1 MLDIKFIRA
10 NADLLQLTADRKKIA
25 VDIAGLLRV
34 DEKRRKLLAEV
45 EGLRQE
51 RNRLS
56 HLIPQLMREA
66 RETGREAEPVEEA
79 ITAVKEDALNAA
91 DAAGVPEVAQAS
103 EAKGAEVPEVDKR
116 AEPKKEAE
124 AAVVAKTAESTEGTV
139 TTDAVAQVK
148 EQAKRVNGELAERE
162 QQLAETETAYRE
174 LMENVPNIVSD
185 DTPIGD
191 SDADNVELKRVGAP
205 PDFDFEAKDHV
216 ALGEAMKLFD
226 MPRGVK
232 VAGTRNYF
240 LTGAGLYLHRA
251 VQQLAIDLLAERQ
264 YTVMDVPLIVRE
276 EALMRTGFFPQGR
289 DQTYELTGGGGWLA
303 GTAEVPLVAYYSD
316 EIVDVSEPIRLAA
329 VSNCYRKEAGSAGR
343 DVRGLYRVHQFAKVE
358 QVILCKNDLAVA
370 EQMMR
375 EITANAEEL
384 MRLLELPYRLVAVCT
399 GDLSLKNYEQYDIE
413 TWMPSRG
420 SYGETHSSSLLLDF
434 QARRSNIRYR
444 DEDGQLQY
452 CYTLNNTAV
461 ATPRILIPLL
471 ENHQR
476 ADGSVYIPPAL
487 RKYMNGLEE
496 LRP

>member
-10 NADLLQLTADRKKIA
+10 NAELLQLTADRKKIA
-25 VDIAGLLRV
+25 VNIAGLLRV
-34 DEKRRKLLAEV
+34 DERRRILLAEV

-56 HLIPQLMREA
+56 QLIPQLMRQA
-66 RETGREAEPVEEA
+66 NDKSREGTNAEEA
-79 ITAVKEDALNAA
+79 AA
-91 DAAGVPEVAQAS
+91 RIKDQARQVNGDLADREQELAA
-103 EAKGAEVPEVDKR
+103 
-116 AEPKKEAE
+116 AE
-124 AAVVAKTAESTEGTV
+124 AAY
-139 TTDAVAQVK
+139 
-148 EQAKRVNGELAERE
+148 RE
-162 QQLAETETAYRE
+162 Q
-174 LMENVPNIVSD
+174 MEYVPNIVSD

-191 SDADNVELKRVGAP
+191 SDADNVELKRVGTP
-205 PDFDFEAKDHV
+205 PEFDFEAKDHV

-226 MPRGVK
+226 IPRGVK

-251 VQQLAIDLLAERQ
+251 VQQLAIDLLTDRH

-276 EALMRTGFFPQGR
+276 EALKRTGFFPQGR
-289 DQTYELTGGGGWLA
+289 DQTYELIGGGGWLA
-303 GTAEVPLVAYYSD
+303 GTSEVPLVAYYSD

-358 QVILCKNDLAVA
+358 QVILCKNDLEVA
-370 EQMMR
+370 ERMMQ
-375 EITANAEEL
+375 EITENAEEL

-399 GDLSLKNYEQYDIE
+399 GDLSLKNYKQYDIE

-420 SYGETHSSSLLLDF
+420 SYGETHSSSSLLDF

-444 DEDGQLQY
+444 DEDGHLQY

-476 ADGSVYIPPAL
+476 ADGTVYIPPAL
-487 RKYMNGLEE
+487 RKYMNGLKE